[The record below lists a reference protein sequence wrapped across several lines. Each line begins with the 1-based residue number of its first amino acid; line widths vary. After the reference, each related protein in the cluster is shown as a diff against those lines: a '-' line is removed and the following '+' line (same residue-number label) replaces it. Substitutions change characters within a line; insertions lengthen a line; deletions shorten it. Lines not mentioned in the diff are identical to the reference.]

1 MTDPIQPISAHELL
15 RQTATPTPDI
25 TAQAQRFE
33 QLMAQSPQPEA
44 APAPVQ
50 APSHPTSMSN
60 TIQSLDAA
68 SRHVVADIQ
77 KFVAESPAMD
87 LQTLTSR
94 SMELNLH
101 VATQGLQFTACT
113 SVAQSSKNGL
123 QTLTAASSLAPG
135 KYVLAMDFEN
145 EFNTQAT
152 SLYRLDSGGDAY
164 AFTQLEADDGR
175 EAFPCFDEPAFKH
188 PWQFTLVVPEADSA
202 VTNTPAMT

>member
-33 QLMAQSPQPEA
+33 QLMAQSPQAPQPEVAA
-44 APAPVQ
+44 APAPS
-50 APSHPTSMSN
+50 PGHPTAMSS

-123 QTLTAASSLAPG
+123 QTLM
-135 KYVLAMDFEN
+135 KN
-145 EFNTQAT
+145 Q
-152 SLYRLDSGGDAY
+152 
-164 AFTQLEADDGR
+164 
-175 EAFPCFDEPAFKH
+175 
-188 PWQFTLVVPEADSA
+188 
-202 VTNTPAMT
+202 